1 MTGHPTPDPARA
13 IEDLRELARR
23 TSTPGGAQRVCWTEE
38 WRTARTFLGELL
50 AEIGLE
56 PEIDQAG
63 NAWARLEG
71 EDPSLPALA
80 LGSHVD
86 SVPDG
91 GWLDGALG
99 VMGSLAV
106 VRGWAESGRE
116 PPRPLVLVDWA
127 DEEGAFG
134 RSLLGS
140 AAATGT
146 FRPEELANAKAR
158 DGRPATELLAE
169 NGVQLERMTE
179 AQERLHGI
187 GAYLELHIEQGPVLD
202 SEGVKASA
210 VTGCAGLERMRFSIS
225 GAPSHAGTT
234 PMDARRDAGLVASAV
249 ALDVERIAKDARGVG
264 TVGEIELDPGAMT
277 VIPGAASFSVDIRH
291 REAGPLAEMLA
302 AVRSAVAGRAEERS
316 CAWTE
321 EPVWRI
327 EPIPFDP
334 ELVELAR
341 SACAE
346 VAGQDHSMPSGALHD
361 AAEVAKHLPAAM
373 MFCPSIGGVS
383 HSPAEDTAEDDL
395 RLAISAFGDLSARAL
410 G

>member
-1 MTGHPTPDPARA
+1 MNAHPAPDPDRA

-38 WRTARTFLGELL
+38 WRTARSFLGELL

-56 PEIDQAG
+56 PGIDQAG

-71 EDPSLPALA
+71 EDPDQPALA
-80 LGSHVD
+80 VGSHVD

-99 VMGSLAV
+99 VMGALAV
-106 VRGWAESGRE
+106 VRGWAQSGRK
-116 PPRPLVLVDWA
+116 PPRTLVFVDWA

-146 FRPEELANAKAR
+146 FRPEELENAKAR
-158 DGRPATELLAE
+158 DGRPAREALAE
-169 NGVQLERMTE
+169 NGVELERMTD
-179 AQERLHGI
+179 AQERLKGI
-187 GAYLELHIEQGPVLD
+187 GAYLELHIEQGPVLE

-210 VTGCAGLERMRFSIS
+210 VTGCAGLERMRFSVS

-234 PMDARRDAGLVASAV
+234 PMDARRDAGLVAAAL
-249 ALDVERIAKDARGVG
+249 ALDVERLAKEAGGVG
-264 TVGEIELDPGAMT
+264 TVGQLELEPGAMT

-302 AVRSAVAGRAEERS
+302 GVRKAVASRSEERS
-316 CAWTE
+316 CTFSE

-334 ELVELAR
+334 KLVKLAR
-341 SACAE
+341 EACA
-346 VAGQDHSMPSGALHD
+346 VVSGQDHSMPSGALHD
-361 AAEVAKHLPAAM
+361 AAEVAKRLPAAM
-373 MFCPSIGGVS
+373 LFCPSIGGVS
-383 HSPAEDTAEDDL
+383 HSPAEDTAEGDL
-395 RLAISAFGDLSARAL
+395 RLAVSTFGDLVARAL